1 MELIL
6 ASASARRAEILRNA
20 GFAFQVCPAHADETR
35 LPNEPA
41 EDYVLRLAIEKARIA
56 AERVVEA
63 QNPAIIIAAD
73 TVVALG
79 AHVFGKPVSLEG
91 ARSMLRTLS
100 GQTHQV
106 LTGLCLLRT
115 PERREVSQVEI
126 TKVTFAELPQPEIE
140 TYLASGEPFD
150 KAGAYGIQGLGGRYV
165 TGIEGC
171 YFNVVGL
178 PLSRLWS
185 ALRGLGWTGADGG

>member
-20 GFAFQVCPAHADETR
+20 GFRFEICPADVDETR

-41 EDYVLRLAIEKARIA
+41 EDYVLRLALEKARIA
-56 AERVVEA
+56 AEKVGDTGSS
-63 QNPAIIIAAD
+63 AIIIAAD
-73 TVVALG
+73 TAVALG
-79 AHVFGKPVSLEG
+79 THIFGKPSSLED

-106 LTGLCLLRT
+106 FTGVALLRR
-115 PERREVSQVEI
+115 PEKRGVSMVEI
-126 TKVTFAELPQPEIE
+126 TKVAFAELPQSEIE
-140 TYLASGEPFD
+140 TYLATGEPFD
-150 KAGAYGIQGLGGRYV
+150 KAGAYAIQGIGGRYV

-171 YFNVVGL
+171 YFNVMGL
-178 PLSRLWS
+178 PLARLWS
-185 ALRGLGWTGADGG
+185 TLRSLGWTGATNS

>member
-20 GFAFQVCPAHADETR
+20 GFPFKVCPANVDEAR

-41 EDYVLRLAIEKARIA
+41 EDYVLRVAIEKGRIA
-56 AERVVEA
+56 AETVAEA

-73 TVVALG
+73 TAVALG
-79 AHVFGKPVSLEG
+79 AHVFGKPASLES

-106 LTGLCLLRT
+106 LTGLCLLTR
-115 PERREVSQVEI
+115 PENREVSQVEI
-126 TKVTFAELPQPEIE
+126 TKVTFAELREPEIE
-140 TYLASGEPFD
+140 TYLVSGEPFD
-150 KAGAYGIQGLGGRYV
+150 KAGAYGIQGIGGRYV

-171 YFNVVGL
+171 YFNVMGL

-185 ALRGLGWTGADGG
+185 ALRSLGWTDANRS